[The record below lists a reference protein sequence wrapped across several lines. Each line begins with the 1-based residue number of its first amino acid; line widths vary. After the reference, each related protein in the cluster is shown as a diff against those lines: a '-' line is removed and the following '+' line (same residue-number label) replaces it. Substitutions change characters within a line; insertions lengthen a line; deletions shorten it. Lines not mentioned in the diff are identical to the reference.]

1 MATSTHPTRVLGH
14 SPFPARIA
22 SDGIPSGGPFPSMS
36 ARAALIARAIGVA
49 IVFTALAAAEPRIA
63 VVLAFALPFW
73 IASEIEARLLRP
85 RLSAPFFGGGV
96 IALPSL
102 GSRPSYPP
110 TDHPKAA

>member
-22 SDGIPSGGPFPSMS
+22 NDGIPSGGPFPSMS

-73 IASEIEARLLRP
+73 IAAELEARYLRP
-85 RLSAPFFGGGV
+85 RVSAPFLGGGV

-102 GSRPSYPP
+102 DRRSYPP